1 MQPGEAATVQ
11 PGEAATVQ
19 PGEAS
24 IKVSQATRT

>member
-24 IKVSQATRT
+24 IEVSQATRT

>member
-11 PGEAATVQ
+11 PGEAATVR

-24 IKVSQATRT
+24 IKVSRATRT

>member
-1 MQPGEAATVQ
+1 MQPGETVTVQ

-24 IKVSQATRT
+24 IEVSHATRT

>member
-1 MQPGEAATVQ
+1 MQPGETVTVQ

-24 IKVSQATRT
+24 IEVSQATRT

>member
-19 PGEAS
+19 PGEAL